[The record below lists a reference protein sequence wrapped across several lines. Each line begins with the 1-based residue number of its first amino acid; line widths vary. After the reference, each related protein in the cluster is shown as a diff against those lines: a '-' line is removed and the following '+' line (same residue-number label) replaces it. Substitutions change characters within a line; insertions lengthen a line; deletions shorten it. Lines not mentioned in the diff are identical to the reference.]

1 MCSSSHH
8 PLIPQQLLS
17 MAALRTFRSAFTCT
31 DIEVS
36 TSSNAAES
44 PSVRLCQFPHVPGH
58 HSIRNVFVGCRMF
71 RGRGP
76 ELPFRR
82 FAQTAKQNLACTGS
96 QPSEAPWRL
105 FCTTNSRFHSHT
117 AAAAAQA
124 CAQPCR
130 GHIEAIVG
138 ATQTRFAYACS
149 NQRSAR
155 HAVIKAFSLSLV
167 I

>member
-82 FAQTAKQNLACTGS
+82 FAQTAKQKLGVHGLATFRSSLEAVLHNKQQVSFTHSSSSSTGLR
-96 QPSEAPWRL
+96 PALPRPH
-105 FCTTNSRFHSHT
+105 RSHRRRD
-117 AAAAAQA
+117 A
-124 CAQPCR
+124 
-130 GHIEAIVG
+130 
-138 ATQTRFAYACS
+138 
-149 NQRSAR
+149 NQ
-155 HAVIKAFSLSLV
+155 ICICMF
-167 I
+167 